1 MFFRKLPATA
11 LVVVALTVFSSSLM
25 AQEHIVSPTDL
36 RNDLRQATTAR
47 QTNLADVNH
56 FFAADRVQQVLKTSR
71 MDGQKIQKAIPFLSD
86 QELSTLA
93 TKTRGAEKD
102 LAAGELTIGQT
113 NLIIMAVAAY
123 AFLTVLV
130 LAFE

>member
-11 LVVVALTVFSSSLM
+11 LVLAFTVFSGSLL

-47 QTNLADVNH
+47 EENLADVNH
-56 FFAADRVQQVLKTSR
+56 FFASDRVQQVLKTSR
-71 MDGQKIQKAIPFLSD
+71 MDGERVQKAIPFLSD

-102 LAAGELTIGQT
+102 LAAGELSNAQIS
-113 NLIIMAVAAY
+113 LIILAVAAY

-130 LAFE
+130 LAFK